1 MAHPEQENYFEHLNV
16 RFGEEISLAE
26 NIVEIGSSDLNGSVR
41 KFFKKESLYFG
52 VDLHPGKGVDSIV
65 PGELLQLPNSW
76 ADISISTECFEHAKN
91 WKEIFLNMIRI
102 TKHEGLVFLTFAG
115 IGRNTHGTIDCH
127 DWASKSTNDYYSN
140 LSPNDIGREIELGR
154 YFSRH
159 SFEVNFNSNDTYF
172 WGIRG
177 NDEFDQEFM
186 SLENLLSRARGQLG
200 MQVMRSEL
208 LRKGNLELI
217 EKNNSLEKELA
228 GYRNDE
234 ARIQLE
240 KDKSEFEKERMIFNE
255 LKSRSI
261 QRRFIDLLK
270 RKLKGRKNL

>member
-1 MAHPEQENYFEHLNV
+1 MAHPEQENYFEHLKI
-16 RFGEEISLAE
+16 RFAEEISNAE

-41 KFFKKESLYFG
+41 KYFKKESLYFG
-52 VDLHPGKGVDSIV
+52 VDLHPGKGVDSII
-65 PGELLQLPNSW
+65 PGELLQLPTSW
-76 ADISISTECFEHAKN
+76 ADITISTECFEHARN
-91 WKEIFLNMIRI
+91 WKEILLNMIRI
-102 TKHEGLVFLTFAG
+102 TKHDGLVFLTFAG

-217 EKNNSLEKELA
+217 EKNNSLEKELE
-228 GYRNDE
+228 GYRNDQ
-234 ARIQLE
+234 ARVQLE
-240 KDKSEFEKERMIFNE
+240 KDKSEFEKEKMIFNE

-261 QRRFIDLLK
+261 QRRFIDLIK
-270 RKLKGRKNL
+270 RKIKGRKNL